1 MKQPST
7 GKRRA
12 NDKFT
17 LEQIIFALQAS
28 GGIYASAARRLGC
41 SVNTVKSYVARY
53 SEVASALRDILEA
66 RIDIAETVLFTA
78 MSNQSNPSASLNA
91 AFFYLRMK
99 GHSRGYGPSRPKKPP
114 SPPTPRRGTPKAFK
128 K

>member
-1 MKQPST
+1 MKKPLA

-17 LEQIIFALQAS
+17 VEQIIFALRSS

-53 SEVASALRDILEA
+53 SEVASALREILEA
-66 RIDIAETVLFTA
+66 RIDIAETVLLAA

-91 AFFYLRMK
+91 ALFYLRMK
-99 GHSRGYGPSRPKKPP
+99 GHSRGYGLSRPKKPP
-114 SPPTPRRGTPKAFK
+114 SLPTPGQGTSKTFLK
-128 K
+128 